1 MARPPRKD
9 LDYFPKDIKYYDEDY
24 NSGRITDLL
33 EEYGPLGQ
41 TIYDVAL
48 CMVYKNGYY
57 LELPLDKLARAIVRR
72 IGNRW
77 IKSKDVVL
85 QVIHYCAEIGLFDKG
100 LLQQNVITSVEIQK
114 RYSEVTARNK
124 VNKENYWLL
133 KNENDSTALVSAPK
147 NPISA
152 TETAISATETPINDT
167 TMQQSKLKESKLKES
182 KVKCVEGDALTYGTH
197 NNIHLTA
204 EQYDELCRDY
214 GKAVIDDYIE
224 RCGDYVANSGKKPYS
239 NHYQTLLNWLTKDGV
254 EKQKQHSYDVDKILA
269 HAKANVPKL

>member
-9 LDYFPKDIKYYDEDY
+9 LDYFPKDVKYYDEDY
-24 NSGRITDLL
+24 DSGRITDLL

-48 CMVYKNGYY
+48 CMVYRNGYY

-85 QVIHYCAEIGLFDKG
+85 QVIHYCAEIGLFDKD
-100 LLQQNVITSVEIQK
+100 LLHQNVITSVEIQK

-133 KNENDSTALVSAPK
+133 KKENASTALVSASK

-152 TETAISATETPINDT
+152 TETDVSATETSINGV
-167 TMQQSKLKESKLKES
+167 TMQQSKVKES
-182 KVKCVEGDALTYGTH
+182 KVKESKVNVCASTRAYGSH
-197 NNIHLTA
+197 NNIHLAT
-204 EQYDELCRDY
+204 EQYELLCKDY
-214 GKAVIDDYIE
+214 GEATIDDYIE
-224 RCGDYVANSGKKPYS
+224 RCSEYVSKSGRKPYD
-239 NHYQTLLNWLTKDGV
+239 NHYNTLVNWLKKDGV
-254 EKQKQHSYDVDKILA
+254 EKLKQHSYDVDKILA

>member
-9 LDYFPKDIKYYDEDY
+9 LDYFPKDVKYYDEDY
-24 NSGRITDLL
+24 DSGRITDLL

-48 CMVYKNGYY
+48 CMVYRNGYY

-85 QVIHYCAEIGLFDKG
+85 QVIHYCAEIGLFDKD

-133 KNENDSTALVSAPK
+133 KNENVSTALVSASK

-152 TETAISATETPINDT
+152 TETDVSATETSINGV
-167 TMQQSKLKESKLKES
+167 TMQQSKVKES
-182 KVKCVEGDALTYGTH
+182 KVKESKVNVCASTRAYGSH

-204 EQYDELCRDY
+204 EQYELLCKDY
-214 GKAVIDDYIE
+214 GEATIDDYIE
-224 RCGDYVANSGKKPYS
+224 RCSEYVSNSGRKPYD
-239 NHYQTLLNWLTKDGV
+239 NHYNTLVNWLNKDGV
-254 EKQKQHSYDVDKILA
+254 EKQKQHSYDVEKILA
-269 HAKANVPKL
+269 HSKANVPKL

>member
-1 MARPPRKD
+1 MKTAVLSDIHGNYHAFKSCI
-9 LDYFPKDIKYYDEDY
+9 DYALEAGCDSFFLLGDYLGEFAYPERTMELLYNLRGKYPCRFIR
-24 NSGRITDLL
+24 G
-33 EEYGPLGQ
+33 
-41 TIYDVAL
+41 
-48 CMVYKNGYY
+48 
-57 LELPLDKLARAIVRR
+57 
-72 IGNRW
+72 
-77 IKSKDVVL
+77 
-85 QVIHYCAEIGLFDKG
+85 
-100 LLQQNVITSVEIQK
+100 
-114 RYSEVTARNK
+114 
-124 VNKENYWLL
+124 NKENYWLL

-167 TMQQSKLKESKLKES
+167 SMQQSKLKESKLKES
-182 KVKCVEGDALTYGTH
+182 KVKCVDGDALTYGTH

>member
-9 LDYFPKDIKYYDEDY
+9 LDYFPKDVKYYDEDY
-24 NSGRITDLL
+24 NSGRIMDLL

-100 LLQQNVITSVEIQK
+100 LLQQNIITSVEIQK

-124 VNKENYWLL
+124 VNKDKYWLL
-133 KNENDSTALVSAPK
+133 KKENASTALISAPEISISAAETS
-147 NPISA
+147 ISA
-152 TETAISATETPINDT
+152 TETSIADA
-167 TMQQSKLKESKLKES
+167 TMQQRKEKES
-182 KVKCVEGDALTYGTH
+182 KVKKSKVNVCADAHAYGSH

-204 EQYDELCRDY
+204 EQYEELCKDY

-254 EKQKQHSYDVDKILA
+254 EKQNQHSYDVDKILA
-269 HAKANVPKL
+269 HAKANVSKL

>member
-9 LDYFPKDIKYYDEDY
+9 LDYFPKDVKYYDEDY
-24 NSGRITDLL
+24 DSGRITDLL

-48 CMVYKNGYY
+48 CMVYRNGYY

-85 QVIHYCAEIGLFDKG
+85 QVIHYCAEIGLFDKD
-100 LLQQNVITSVEIQK
+100 LLHQNVITSVEIQK

-133 KNENDSTALVSAPK
+133 KKENASTALVSAPEI
-147 NPISA
+147 P
-152 TETAISATETPINDT
+152 ISATETPISVAETPITDA
-167 TMQQSKLKESKLKES
+167 TMQQRKEKES
-182 KVKCVEGDALTYGTH
+182 KVKKSKVNVCASTRAYGSH
-197 NNIHLTA
+197 NNIHLT
-204 EQYDELCRDY
+204 EGQYDQLCKAY
-214 GKAVIDDYIE
+214 GKATIDDYIE
-224 RCGDYVANSGKKPYS
+224 RCSEYVSNSGRKPYD
-239 NHYQTLLNWLTKDGV
+239 NHYNTLVNWLKKDGV
-254 EKQKQHSYDVDKILA
+254 EKQEQHSYNVDKILA

>member
-9 LDYFPKDIKYYDEDY
+9 LDYFPKDVKYYDEDY
-24 NSGRITDLL
+24 DSGRITDLL

-48 CMVYKNGYY
+48 CMVYRNGYY

-85 QVIHYCAEIGLFDKG
+85 QVIHYCAEIGLFDKD
-100 LLQQNVITSVEIQK
+100 LLHQNVITSVEIQK

-133 KNENDSTALVSAPK
+133 KKENASTALVSAPEI
-147 NPISA
+147 P
-152 TETAISATETPINDT
+152 ISATETPISATETPITDA
-167 TMQQSKLKESKLKES
+167 TMQQRKVKES
-182 KVKCVEGDALTYGTH
+182 KVKESKVNVCASTRAYGSH
-197 NNIHLTA
+197 NNIHLTV
-204 EQYDELCRDY
+204 EQYEQICKDY
-214 GKAVIDDYIE
+214 GEATIDDYIE
-224 RCGDYVANSGKKPYS
+224 RCSEYVSNSGRKPYD
-239 NHYQTLLNWLTKDGV
+239 NHYNTLVNWLKKDGV